1 MMTSNLCTL
10 EKDEKKTKEQANKEG
25 ETFIAR
31 RVKKE
36 KGKKWKCEGNKRIR
50 KIKKDAIHGKQIRKG
65 NKK

>member
-36 KGKKWKCEGNKRIR
+36 KGKK
-50 KIKKDAIHGKQIRKG
+50 
-65 NKK
+65 